1 MDIVLNELSAL
12 QSNDRT
18 ISVYE
23 ARTIIDR
30 FVEILHALMAGKHI
44 KSIIATDDIYAF
56 YIIPDYGIQEWLND
70 KNVPKKSKDFV
81 RSVYA
86 NRCERINKE
95 NYALSEFMVHVG
107 ERKLS
112 GIGCLVAFELC
123 GKVIS
128 LLTHQAWREYILNGI
143 HTVLGPET
151 DNEVCTETQLENIS
165 ELNHVAC
172 IQSEIIEIAFQN
184 ISSGQDLWDNRNLLF
199 PNLEFCD
206 SVKDQL
212 IEDSQRFHIQQIL
225 IRLQRMN
232 LYFGDDDIDYNPQ
245 KLGFKARTESET
257 VQQDPE
263 LKKERLFRMPDGT
276 SKYFFDHLGFTGK
289 YCGRIHFW
297 PDKANKKCYIGYIG
311 KHLKTKRY

>member
-1 MDIVLNELSAL
+1 MNIVLNELSAL
-12 QSNDRT
+12 QNNDRT

-23 ARTIIDR
+23 ARAIIDR

-56 YIIPDYGIQEWLND
+56 YIIPDYGIQEWLRD

-107 ERKLS
+107 ERRLS

-128 LLTHQAWREYILNGI
+128 FLTHQAWSEYIINGI

-151 DNEVCTETQLENIS
+151 DNEVYTETQLENIS
-165 ELNHVAC
+165 ELNHIAR
-172 IQSEIIEIAFQN
+172 IQIEIIEIAFQN
-184 ISSGQDLWDNRNLLF
+184 ISSGQDLWDNKNLLF

-232 LYFGDDDIDYNPQ
+232 LYFGDDDMDYNPQ
-245 KLGFKARTESET
+245 KLGYKARTESET

-297 PDKANKKCYIGYIG
+297 PDKANKRCYIGYIG
-311 KHLKTKRY
+311 KHLKTKRF